1 MVYRVR
7 DPPMSFGKKLVVVPR
22 DPFVNPPVEARLP
35 RGTHEA
41 ITPSDNSRSSIVR
54 HRGGVRER
62 ASFSRLKKKGT
73 CGSV

>member
-1 MVYRVR
+1 
-7 DPPMSFGKKLVVVPR
+7 MSFGKKLVVVPR